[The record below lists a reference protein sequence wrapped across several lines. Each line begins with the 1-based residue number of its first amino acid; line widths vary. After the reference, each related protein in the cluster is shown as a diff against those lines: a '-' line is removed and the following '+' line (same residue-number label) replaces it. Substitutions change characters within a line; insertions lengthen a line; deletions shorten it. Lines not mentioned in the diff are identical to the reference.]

1 LNELSNDDDAPE
13 PVEILETTDSD
24 LIGQE
29 DEEDDLV
36 KQSTTGES
44 ELSRN
49 KGNSGKANMGE
60 PTNTTSH
67 AHHEKQNLEVPSD
80 LTVTEATLT
89 EKVGVAFDKKYRCI
103 ARRKKSNKSNV
114 EMLVLADEL
123 QWLRRTVV
131 RPDLPEASEDY
142 KRAKEAGEFR
152 EVAIPRWHEVQVL
165 ESVSLN
171 TDVNSGEDDGSDDG
185 TPGDEKDETALPD
198 GGDDTQAGVDEQ
210 NSLVADA
217 ETQTEPDQAA
227 LDDAESSSSA
237 ESQISEQQ
245 RVSKRDVAATEE
257 KNRKILR
264 KNVQGEAAERTSKS
278 QKDNKRGSTAP
289 ASM

>member
-1 LNELSNDDDAPE
+1 
-13 PVEILETTDSD
+13 
-24 LIGQE
+24 
-29 DEEDDLV
+29 
-36 KQSTTGES
+36 
-44 ELSRN
+44 
-49 KGNSGKANMGE
+49 MGE

-185 TPGDEKDETALPD
+185 TPGDEKDKTALLD

-237 ESQISEQQ
+237 ESQSSEQQ